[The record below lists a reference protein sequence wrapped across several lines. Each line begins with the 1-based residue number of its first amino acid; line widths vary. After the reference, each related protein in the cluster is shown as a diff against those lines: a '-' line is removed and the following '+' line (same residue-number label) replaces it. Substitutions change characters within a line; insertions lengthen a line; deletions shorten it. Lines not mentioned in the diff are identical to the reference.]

1 MGNRRRRRNPLRAAI
16 ISALGQANVP
26 QTTAQLCRALP
37 DLPLAG
43 GGDRRYTA
51 VHEHVYRQLVGLERT
66 CDVVRESTAGRHVLW
81 ALPATKTIVRQ
92 QDRDNTSAAA
102 TTAGRMNHPAS

>member
-43 GGDRRYTA
+43 EVTA
-51 VHEHVYRQLVGLERT
+51 ATPQSTNTSTGSSSAWNEPAMLSGNQQQEDMFSGHCPQPKPLSAN
-66 CDVVRESTAGRHVLW
+66 STA
-81 ALPATKTIVRQ
+81 TTRQ
-92 QDRDNTSAAA
+92 RRPPPP
-102 TTAGRMNHPAS
+102 GE